1 MCALVTADW
10 SPYARNKYFRKI
22 ELYSMVWHREVNLE
36 TCSLTVAQNGGPIVI
51 LRDRAKLLKMQGPS
65 HQPIVAIYS
74 SSGKLLN
81 SFVWDKGQLVQ
92 LGWSSTED
100 LLCIQED
107 GKVLIYNMFGVYQHA
122 WDIFLMGKEASG
134 SKIVSATIFPSP
146 GATGL
151 AVITSANEV
160 FVVTNVNENHRRV
173 RQLSKCPSAP
183 TAWTVI
189 CEERQT
195 KVIVSKNQNLY
206 TLQSDDSPV
215 LQKIDLG
222 AGSEKYS
229 IVSMAVSP
237 DYQKIALFINNGKL
251 WIKSSDLRSTYR
263 LYDTQQLSEPKQLV
277 WCGSD
282 AVVCYWGSTINVIG
296 CTEDQLSYVYDYPVF
311 LVSEIDCVRV
321 LSAESH
327 HIIQC
332 VPTVVQE
339 IFQIN
344 SESPG
349 CFLLEASKQ
358 FQKRSHRANEYIHIV
373 KPKISSAVT
382 QCIQAAGH
390 EFNASIQKSLMTAA
404 QFGKCFM
411 TDFDSSEFVKM
422 CRVLRLLNQVRDP
435 QVGIAITY
443 EQYEQLG
450 IDKLIDMLILRRYYY
465 LALEVSKYLRLSSSE
480 GSERILLH
488 WAYYKME
495 IRNYP
500 MAEALYIKYCKS
512 HNKRALHEIYK
523 QEDDYN
529 NKAACQIKEAYL
541 PGNTKEAGLLEAQ
554 ENFKKSKSEFA
565 AFAAMM
571 CEEELKLIKHQKQL
585 EDKLKKDFLGLTLN
599 ETLEKLL
606 SLKEVKLADNMKS
619 EYKVPDRR

>member
-488 WAYYKME
+488 WAYYKVKQPVVDKNKVAKE
-495 IRNYP
+495 IYDKIGRSAGISYIDIANEAANNMNVQLAIRLLDYEP
-500 MAEALYIKYCKS
+500 CATKQVPQLLKLRQENEALV
-512 HNKRALHEIYK
+512 
-523 QEDDYN
+523 
-529 NKAACQIKEAYL
+529 KAIES
-541 PGNTKEAGLLEAQ
+541 GNTDLVYTVILRMKANRGLD
-554 ENFKKSKSEFA
+554 
-565 AFAAMM
+565 AF
-571 CEEELKLIKHQKQL
+571 HVRHV
-585 EDKLKKDFLGLTLN
+585 FLLT
-599 ETLEKLL
+599 
-606 SLKEVKLADNMKS
+606 
-619 EYKVPDRR
+619 